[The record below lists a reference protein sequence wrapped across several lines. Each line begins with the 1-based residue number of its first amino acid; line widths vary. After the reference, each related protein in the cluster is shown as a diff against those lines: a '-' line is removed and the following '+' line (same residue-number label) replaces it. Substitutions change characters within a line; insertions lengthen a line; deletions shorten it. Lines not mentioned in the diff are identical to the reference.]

1 MSIISEHNEEFEKA
15 IEHFKSEISAL
26 RTGRATPALVE
37 DICVEVYGSKMEIKG
52 VASISTP
59 DAKTIII
66 DPWDKSNLKEIE
78 KAISEADIGMSP
90 VIDQT
95 IIRLSMPQMTEEN
108 RKDMVK
114 ILKQKM
120 EQARTSIR
128 LAREKV
134 REKILK
140 AEEVGEIR
148 EDDRFRL
155 QEELDKRVAELNKE
169 IGKIVEDKEKEIMTV

>member
-15 IEHFKSEISAL
+15 IEHFKSEISVL
-26 RTGRATPALVE
+26 RTGRATPAMVE
-37 DICVEVYGSKMEIKG
+37 NICVEVYGSKMEIKG

-59 DAKTIII
+59 DAKTIIV
-66 DPWDKSNLKEIE
+66 DPWDKNNLKEIE
-78 KAISEADIGMSP
+78 KAIREANIGMSP

-95 IIRLSMPQMTEEN
+95 IIRLNMPPMTEEN

-114 ILKQKM
+114 VLKQKM
-120 EQARTSIR
+120 EQARTSVR

-134 REKILK
+134 RDRILK
-140 AEEVGEIR
+140 AEEAGEIR

-155 QEELDKRVAELNKE
+155 QEELDEKVGELNRE
-169 IGKIVEDKEKEIMTV
+169 IEKITQEKEKEIMTV